1 MTFFSMTFLLVFLPA
16 GLLLYYG
23 TPNRFKN
30 YTLLGLSLL
39 FYAALGPLELLVMAA
54 SVVFD
59 YMMASLIRYHQGNSR
74 VTRTALFLSVLKSV
88 SLILFCMVRS
98 QLEGYSMPVGIL
110 VYTLSATG
118 YVVDL
123 YQGEAPYER
132 SLCNFLLY
140 NCFFGKIFVGPY
152 VKYSLIRPQL
162 RKKQLSLSSIST
174 GLVLLIQGI
183 AKKVVLADNLL
194 LTYRKVAQ
202 VDASRASATT
212 LSSWLLLLSLVLGIY
227 FTLSAYCDV
236 ARGLGQIFCFK
247 LPRNFSYPLHS
258 SSVREFVNHFNT
270 TLVEYLRRYVYRPLG
285 GGRYGVVSD
294 CFNTLLYMLL
304 FGVWFSFSP
313 NLLLF
318 GGVLALFMLGE
329 RYLYG
334 RLLRRLPAVFGR
346 VYTYAAL
353 LVSFCLP
360 AKGTPAGSWQLL
372 KNLFSFHQERLV
384 NDKIVYIL
392 SQSYW
397 VLLLGL
403 VLSFA
408 LLPKLSALLKRRA
421 PAAANILSV
430 FFNVGLLVVSVMFII

>member
-1 MTFFSMTFLLVFLPA
+1 
-16 GLLLYYG
+16 
-23 TPNRFKN
+23 
-30 YTLLGLSLL
+30 
-39 FYAALGPLELLVMAA
+39 
-54 SVVFD
+54 
-59 YMMASLIRYHQGNSR
+59 MMASLIRYHQGNSR

-123 YQGEAPYER
+123 YRGEVPYER

-294 CFNTLLYMLL
+294 CFNTLLYML
-304 FGVWFSFSP
+304 
-313 NLLLF
+313 
-318 GGVLALFMLGE
+318 
-329 RYLYG
+329 YG
-334 RLLRRLPAVFGR
+334 FPFRPI
-346 VYTYAAL
+346 
-353 LVSFCLP
+353 C
-360 AKGTPAGSWQLL
+360 
-372 KNLFSFHQERLV
+372 
-384 NDKIVYIL
+384 
-392 SQSYW
+392 
-397 VLLLGL
+397 
-403 VLSFA
+403 
-408 LLPKLSALLKRRA
+408 
-421 PAAANILSV
+421 
-430 FFNVGLLVVSVMFII
+430 